1 MEKNQRGVCAMPISS
16 ILSESILG
24 IAAIIIAAAL
34 AGTYIA
40 NLNQMMDIQRVQ
52 LAWIK
57 DESYHRCKILLV
69 YARNNSNV
77 VKLWVKNTGM
87 RALPPSLIEK
97 SELMILSE
105 NEIHYL
111 LFDGSPEYWNYTLLN
126 DHDLDGRWDPGETIL
141 LTAHLDSTL
150 GRGDHEVS
158 FILYN
163 GVKCSSQFST

>member
-1 MEKNQRGVCAMPISS
+1 MPISS

-40 NLNQMMDIQRVQ
+40 NLNQMMDLQRAQ
-52 LAWIK
+52 LTWIK

-69 YARNNSNV
+69 YARNDSNV
-77 VKLWVKNTGM
+77 VKLWVKNIGV
-87 RALPPSLIEK
+87 RALSPSLIEK

-105 NEIHYL
+105 SVVHYL
-111 LFDGSPEYWNYTLLN
+111 LFGGSPEYWNYTLLN

-141 LTAHLDSTL
+141 LTAHLDSPL
-150 GRGDHEVS
+150 GRGDHEAS

-163 GVKCSSQFST
+163 GVECSSQFST

>member
-1 MEKNQRGVCAMPISS
+1 LEKNQRGVRAMPISS

-24 IAAIIIAAAL
+24 IAAIVIAAAL

-69 YARNNSNV
+69 YAGNSSNV
-77 VKLWVKNTGM
+77 VKLWVKNTGI

-150 GRGDHEVS
+150 GRGDHEAS